1 MKIINLTLKNAFYFL
16 IISIFIFNF
25 MPSRSSAAFIYSSSE
40 NMTSK
45 GDTAIINVFLNTES
59 ELINSLDGSIILS
72 DNYGGNFEV
81 KDISLVG
88 SSFSIW
94 PRSPSLEEGHKIYF
108 VGGVPGGINNER
120 ALLFKIIVKIN
131 ESGDFSIKPDTVT
144 AYLNDGLATQRNI
157 TSKDSVI
164 SINQPN
170 GSPIDRWQEIISNDN
185 IAPEPFKIDL
195 IKDSNLFDGKKF
207 ISFEAFDLQ
216 SGIDHYEVKEGDYPS
231 VRTGTNYILINQKGD
246 PKIIVTAYDKAG
258 NFQVSTLGQKESI
271 NWFGIIISVA
281 IIFIAYN
288 IIKRLFKKDEKK

>member
-207 ISFEAFDLQ
+207 ISFESFDLQ